1 MVNNS
6 SLLNLNHRNINEV
19 LILYFM
25 FIALKQIRDSAYARG
40 ELNATTSLLMTCKS
54 QVIYPYFYVLSL
66 VCSYFVNKENG
77 ESMQLWSIKD
87 TSILFVPVHKEWTIR
102 EFESRL

>member
-1 MVNNS
+1 MVNNIC
-6 SLLNLNHRNINEV
+6 LTLTIRIINEV

-25 FIALKQIRDSAYARG
+25 FIALIQIRDSAYARG

-66 VCSYFVNKENG
+66 VCLYFVNKENG
-77 ESMQLWSIKD
+77 ESMQL
-87 TSILFVPVHKEWTIR
+87 
-102 EFESRL
+102 

>member
-6 SLLNLNHRNINEV
+6 CQTLTIEISMKNSFFI
-19 LILYFM
+19 FM
-25 FIALKQIRDSAYARG
+25 FIALIQIRDSAYARG

-66 VCSYFVNKENG
+66 VCLYFVNKKNG
-77 ESMQLWSIKD
+77 KSMQL
-87 TSILFVPVHKEWTIR
+87 
-102 EFESRL
+102 

>member
-6 SLLNLNHRNINEV
+6 SLTLTIELSMKYSFFIF
-19 LILYFM
+19 L
-25 FIALKQIRDSAYARG
+25 FIALIQIRDSAYARG

-77 ESMQLWSIKD
+77 ESIQL
-87 TSILFVPVHKEWTIR
+87 
-102 EFESRL
+102 